1 MNDKPT
7 ADETGRR
14 YLSPARLVEWIID
27 KGHGDS
33 SDIVMELC
41 SADP

>member
-14 YLSPARLVEWIID
+14 YLSPARFVEWIID
-27 KGHGDS
+27 KAMA
-33 SDIVMELC
+33 I
-41 SADP
+41 AQI